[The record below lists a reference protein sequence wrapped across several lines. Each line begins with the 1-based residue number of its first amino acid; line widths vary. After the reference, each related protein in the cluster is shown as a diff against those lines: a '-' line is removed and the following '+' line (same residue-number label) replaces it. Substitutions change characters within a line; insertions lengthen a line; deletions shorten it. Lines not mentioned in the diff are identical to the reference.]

1 MAERDEHQQSSGCSA
16 CEQLGQMPTQEHL
29 AGVAR
34 FEARQQAATKVESL
48 EAENAR
54 LRERVAAL
62 EERTEAAEGR
72 VLALADALADVV
84 LLIHEKG
91 HSGMPSRCE
100 RGVCVTGWQLVA
112 AVRESAVDSLAADF
126 AAALAGQE
134 TAGGAS

>member
-16 CEQLGQMPTQEHL
+16 WEQLGQMPTQEHL

-62 EERTEAAEGR
+62 E
-72 VLALADALADVV
+72 VSLSLADELARLTAWGITIPDCREGCEHPAC
-84 LLIHEKG
+84 LILRAIARYRKA
-91 HSGMPSRCE
+91 R
-100 RGVCVTGWQLVA
+100 
-112 AVRESAVDSLAADF
+112 
-126 AAALAGQE
+126 AALAGQE
-134 TAGGAS
+134 QGGAV